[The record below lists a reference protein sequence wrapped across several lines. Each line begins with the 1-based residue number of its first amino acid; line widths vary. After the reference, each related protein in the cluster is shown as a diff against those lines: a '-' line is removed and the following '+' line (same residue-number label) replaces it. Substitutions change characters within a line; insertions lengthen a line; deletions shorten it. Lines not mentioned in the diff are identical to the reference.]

1 MQFYYGGQLPL
12 RILDEAEFWK
22 QQEAEHTVVIRE
34 LVKGLEEKYVKKLK
48 EWDKAC
54 SRTRQQV
61 LSYIETVNRS
71 TGQISSELYQQIL
84 SLVRFCLQQSA
95 SFIAFCRELMENSEP
110 IRSNPTAQVVMH
122 HIIDESEYFIGIA
135 RTILHSYQ

>member
-12 RILDEAEFWK
+12 RILDETEFWK
-22 QQEAEHTVVIRE
+22 QQEAEHTTVIRE

-48 EWDKAC
+48 EWEKAC
-54 SRTRQQV
+54 WQTHQQV

-71 TGQISSELYQQIL
+71 TGQISSELYQQIF

-95 SFIAFCRELMENSEP
+95 SFIAFCHELLENSEP
-110 IRSNPTAQVVMH
+110 IRSNPTAQVVMR
-122 HIIDESEYFIGIA
+122 HIIDESEYFVGIA